1 MTKNPLTRE
10 HLQMLYH
17 TNQERLQNQKNK
29 QITELVEDVYI
40 SVVAAANAGL
50 LPPTSYQHEI
60 SEKYSKEF
68 LEENYPKVMEK
79 LRDLFPGCKVSY
91 KIFIS
96 SFIVV
101 DWS

>member
-1 MTKNPLTRE
+1 MKPMTRE

-17 TNQERLQNQKNK
+17 TNQERLQNK

-40 SVVAAANAGL
+40 SVVAAARLTN
-50 LPPTSYQHEI
+50 TSYQYEI
-60 SEKYSKEF
+60 SKKYSKEF

-101 DWS
+101 DWT